1 MRTEDPYLHKQFK
14 GSQIKCLI
22 FLFSSRKIYNFSNSM
37 ITDMIDEENIQLFK
51 ALSED
56 TRYRI
61 IKVLLEAERKCNEN
75 KCVDCKGELCACEIP
90 ELIGRTQSNTS
101 MHLAKLQDWGIIK
114 VRKEGKMR
122 LYSIEN
128 DKIRKLLEV
137 IEE

>member
-1 MRTEDPYLHKQFK
+1 MV
-14 GSQIKCLI
+14 I
-22 FLFSSRKIYNFSNSM
+22 
-37 ITDMIDEENIQLFK
+37 DMINEENIQLFK

-61 IKVLLEAERKCNEN
+61 IKALIESENEYKEN
-75 KCVDCKGELCACEIP
+75 KYGSKGELCACEIP

-128 DKIRKLLEV
+128 DKIRKILKV
-137 IEE
+137 VEE

>member
-1 MRTEDPYLHKQFK
+1 
-14 GSQIKCLI
+14 
-22 FLFSSRKIYNFSNSM
+22 M
-37 ITDMIDEENIQLFK
+37 IIDMIDEENIQLFK

-61 IKVLLEAERKCNEN
+61 IKALLEAERKCEKN
-75 KCVDCKGELCACEIP
+75 KFSNCKGELCACEIP

-128 DKIRKLLEV
+128 DKIRKVLEV
-137 IEE
+137 IDE

>member
-1 MRTEDPYLHKQFK
+1 
-14 GSQIKCLI
+14 
-22 FLFSSRKIYNFSNSM
+22 M
-37 ITDMIDEENIQLFK
+37 IIDMIDEENVLLFK

-61 IKVLLEAERKCNEN
+61 IKALIEAESKCKEN
-75 KCVDCKGELCACEIP
+75 KYGNKGELCACEIP

-122 LYSIEN
+122 LYSIQN

-137 IEE
+137 VEE

>member
-1 MRTEDPYLHKQFK
+1 MV
-14 GSQIKCLI
+14 I
-22 FLFSSRKIYNFSNSM
+22 
-37 ITDMIDEENIQLFK
+37 DMINEENIQLFK

-61 IKVLLEAERKCNEN
+61 IEALLECECKEN
-75 KCVDCKGELCACEIP
+75 KYGHKGELCACEIP
-90 ELIGRTQSNTS
+90 KIIDKTQSNTS

-128 DKIRKLLEV
+128 EKIRKILKVLE
-137 IEE
+137 E